1 VIDYEW
7 MISRYFACCQ
17 VFYSDSGDHPNT
29 ATSPQH
35 MHAHSQLT
43 HRHEPLLHCQE
54 RMSLVGVDHLTRAQR
69 RRAMLRL
76 RRRGQGQIYQVMIVV
91 DPDVQAILSK
101 TESFLFLISTLTQSR
116 SALVNG
122 LGY

>member
-1 VIDYEW
+1 
-7 MISRYFACCQ
+7 M
-17 VFYSDSGDHPNT
+17 P
-29 ATSPQH
+29 
-35 MHAHSQLT
+35 
-43 HRHEPLLHCQE
+43 
-54 RMSLVGVDHLTRAQR
+54 LVGMDYLTRAQR

-101 TESFLFLISTLTQSR
+101 TESFLFLTSTLTQSR